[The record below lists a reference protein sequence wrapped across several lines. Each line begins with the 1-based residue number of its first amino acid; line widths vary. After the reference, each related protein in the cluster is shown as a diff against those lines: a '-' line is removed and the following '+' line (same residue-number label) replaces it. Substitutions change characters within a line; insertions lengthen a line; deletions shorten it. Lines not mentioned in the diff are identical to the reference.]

1 MSMIQVEHLS
11 FSYDSQQ
18 EMLFDDV
25 SFSIDTDWKLGL
37 VGRNGRGKTTF
48 LSLLMKKYPYQ
59 GKIRSSV
66 SFDYFPFVVADQEQ
80 WTIDVVRSI
89 YPLVEDWQIQRELS
103 YLQVEDDVLWRE
115 FSTLSQG
122 EQTKVLLAVLF
133 LKPGNFLLIDEPT
146 NHLDAK
152 ARVVLMH
159 YLQRKK
165 RIYFSIA

>member
-25 SFSIDTDWKLGL
+25 SFSMDTDWKLGL

-59 GKIRSSV
+59 GKIHSSV
-66 SFDYFPFVVADQEQ
+66 SFDYFPFVVEDKEQ

-89 YPLVEDWQIQRELS
+89 YHLV
-103 YLQVEDDVLWRE
+103 
-115 FSTLSQG
+115 
-122 EQTKVLLAVLF
+122 
-133 LKPGNFLLIDEPT
+133 
-146 NHLDAK
+146 
-152 ARVVLMH
+152 
-159 YLQRKK
+159 
-165 RIYFSIA
+165 